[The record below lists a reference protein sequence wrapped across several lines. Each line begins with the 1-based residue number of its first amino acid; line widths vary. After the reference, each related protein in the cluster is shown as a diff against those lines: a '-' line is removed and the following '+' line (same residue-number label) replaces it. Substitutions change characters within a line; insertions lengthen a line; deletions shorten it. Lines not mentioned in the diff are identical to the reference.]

1 MLRNL
6 LGVSRKFQGLRH
18 GGLLHTPFKRCFAS
32 GEGMVSIHSLAV
44 YIHEQINGTFEDIFT
59 QLSERVDVLEYPN
72 SGSSTM
78 VTMDDAVVIVEDI
91 GAHAD
96 DLQNFLADDK
106 NLEKS
111 IGFMMQQSETPMPRH
126 GWEDN
131 LSTEELMERSKNE
144 ADGIWFKSRGQTMG
158 FKVYSRTATF
168 LISQDWMQKTLPEF
182 NVWYWTHMSPGF
194 IACGGKCSAGSPPRW
209 WNVDEEDPPFSN
221 PELKRTH
228 CAGYC
233 KMARKAQARG

>member
-1 MLRNL
+1 
-6 LGVSRKFQGLRH
+6 
-18 GGLLHTPFKRCFAS
+18 
-32 GEGMVSIHSLAV
+32 MVSIHSLAV
-44 YIHEQINGTFEDIFT
+44 YIHEQINGTFEDIFP
-59 QLSERVDVLEYPN
+59 QLYEKVDLLEYPN

-78 VTMDDAVVIVEDI
+78 VTMDDAAIIVEDI

-96 DLQNFLADDK
+96 DLQSFLADDK
-106 NLEKS
+106 NREKS
-111 IGFMMQQSETPMPRH
+111 VGFLVQQSEAPMPRH

-131 LSTEELMERSKNE
+131 LSTEELMARSKKE

-168 LISQDWMQKTLPEF
+168 LISQDWMEKALPEF

-194 IACGGKCSAGSPPRW
+194 VACGGKCSAGSPPRW
-209 WNVDEEDPPFSN
+209 WNVDEENPPFIN
-221 PELKRTH
+221 RELARTH

-233 KMARKAQARG
+233 KMARKAEASG